1 MSIKDYTSSSDAF
14 ADISEGTYSS
24 SDYPA
29 MAGFVTVASRL
40 IDADFGRRA
49 GFFYPTTDS
58 VSFYYDGSNAKCQTI
73 DEFVS
78 ISAVAVAEQGGL
90 SSTDYTAWTLN
101 TDYIVKPYN
110 YAAMGKPI
118 NALEIVFFNGVK
130 AAFYGW
136 QKSVLVTGIPGY
148 SLTPPDLIV
157 QATKTQSI
165 RWFLRAKQG
174 WQDTGAN
181 SEFGKQQYKGMAE
194 LDSDV
199 RAMLWALKLELMP

>member
-1 MSIKDYTSSSDAF
+1 MAQDYTSSTDAF

-24 SDYPA
+24 SDYPV
-29 MAGFVTVASRL
+29 MGNMVTVASRL
-40 IDADFGRRA
+40 IDAEFGRWA

-58 VSFYYDGSNAKCQTI
+58 VSFYYDGSDAECQEI

-90 SSTDYTAWTLN
+90 SSSDYTSWTLN
-101 TDYIVKPYN
+101 TDYIVKPHN
-110 YAAMGKPI
+110 YAAMSKPI
-118 NALEIVFFNGVK
+118 NELQIVDFNGVK
-130 AAFYGW
+130 AGFYGG
-136 QKSVLVTGIPGY
+136 QKSVMVTGIPGY

-157 QATKTQSI
+157 QATKTQAV

-181 SEFGKQQYKGMAE
+181 SEFGQQQYKGMAE